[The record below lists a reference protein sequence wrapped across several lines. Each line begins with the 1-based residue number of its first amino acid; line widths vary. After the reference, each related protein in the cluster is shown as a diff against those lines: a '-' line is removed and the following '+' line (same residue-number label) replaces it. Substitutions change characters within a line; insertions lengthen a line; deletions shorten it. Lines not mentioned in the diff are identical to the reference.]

1 MLSTK
6 SSVKTNTMVAQKKS
20 ANAPTTPASTSAV
33 QVAPKKSKVP
43 AAKTEVAVPVLAT
56 TTTDAVVAVEST
68 DALTRLSSLQDSL
81 KSLQGDVTSQ
91 VRTLQASL
99 VETIKLVK
107 KMEKSG
113 KRRVKKDPATMTPEE
128 KAVWEARRANNAFLK
143 PKPISDELCSFMGI
157 PSKSLRSQTD
167 VTKFLAAY
175 VKTHSCFDPNFK
187 RRIVPDTKLTKLLRV
202 KDGQEVTYL
211 NLQSFVKVHYLKPA
225 L

>member
-1 MLSTK
+1 MA
-6 SSVKTNTMVAQKKS
+6 VQKKTVT
-20 ANAPTTPASTSAV
+20 APAAPATGSV
-33 QVAPKKSKVP
+33 QVAPKKTKVP
-43 AAKTEVAVPVLAT
+43 AAKTEVAVPVLTADST
-56 TTTDAVVAVEST
+56 VVLVVEST
-68 DALTRLSSLQDSL
+68 DALTRLSTLQDEL
-81 KSLQGDVTSQ
+81 KSLQGDVTTQ
-91 VRTLQASL
+91 VRSLQASL
-99 VETIKLVK
+99 IETIKLVK

-143 PKPISDELCSFMGI
+143 PKPISDELCSFMAI